1 MPVEKINPDA
11 LHRPVDNL
19 YTHIVRASGAVSYRI
34 GGQVAFNRAG
44 ENVHQGDMAG
54 QIRFCYEQVTIA
66 LEAVGLTWKDVVHI
80 YTFTTDMD
88 SYMQE
93 ETAIAKSFF
102 GEDPPAST
110 LVEVRRLVEKDWLV
124 EVQVDAI
131 ADH

>member
-88 SYMQE
+88 SYMRE
-93 ETAIAKSFF
+93 EAVIAKSFF

-124 EVQVDAI
+124 EVQVDAV

>member
-93 ETAIAKSFF
+93 ETVIAKSFF

-124 EVQVDAI
+124 EVQVDAV
-131 ADH
+131 ADQ